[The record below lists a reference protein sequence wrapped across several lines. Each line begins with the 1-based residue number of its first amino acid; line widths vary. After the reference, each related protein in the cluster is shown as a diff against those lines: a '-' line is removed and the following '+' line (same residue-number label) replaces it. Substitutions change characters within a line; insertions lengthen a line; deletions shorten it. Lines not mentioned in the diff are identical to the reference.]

1 MSDPASESAKAAQ
14 EIAKA
19 SAKAIDA
26 AREAG
31 GFIAKFIQGPLEQAA
46 GIWTDK
52 LKYVRWEQ
60 QIDLMNRANAKMAEV
75 GLDNPSQPLPLKLA
89 IPILQEGSMED
100 EEFLRDRWANLLVN
114 AANGNSGV
122 KVQPMFVSMLK
133 DMTSLD
139 IQNLTAIFAVPIPA
153 DAVDIYVWPGDL
165 PSSARVMDTTNDKAD
180 AAVNFMSEEVVL
192 SLANLMRL
200 GCITT
205 GLAYSGGRFDV
216 GCIVTL
222 PLGRAFV
229 DACTLQ
235 SKRPN
240 ATSDGNMR

>member
-1 MSDPASESAKAAQ
+1 MSDPATEGAKAMQ
-14 EIAKA
+14 EMAKT
-19 SAKAIDA
+19 SGKAIDA

-60 QIDLMNRANAKMAEV
+60 QVDLMNRANTKMAEV
-75 GLDNPSQPLPLKLA
+75 GLDMPSRPLPLKLA

-114 AANGNSGV
+114 AANGSSGV
-122 KVQPMFVSMLK
+122 KIQPMFVSMLK

-139 IQNLTAIFAVPIPA
+139 IQNLTAIYAVPIPV
-153 DAVDIYVWPGDL
+153 DAVDVYVWPGDL
-165 PSSARVMDTTNDKAD
+165 PASARVMDTANDKAD
-180 AAVNFMSEEVVL
+180 AAVNSMSKEVIL

-205 GLAYSGGRFDV
+205 GLMYSGGRLDV
-216 GCIVTL
+216 GCLVTL

-235 SKRPN
+235 GKRTN
-240 ATSDGNMR
+240 ARAGEKI

>member
-1 MSDPASESAKAAQ
+1 MTDPATEGAKAVQ
-14 EIAKA
+14 EVAKT
-19 SAKAIDA
+19 SGKAIDA

-31 GFIAKFIQGPLEQAA
+31 GFIARFIQSPLEQAA

-60 QIDLMNRANAKMAEV
+60 QVDLMNRANAKMAEV
-75 GLDNPSQPLPLKLA
+75 GLNEPYRPLPLKLA

-100 EEFLRDRWANLLVN
+100 EDFLRDRWANLLVN
-114 AANGNSGV
+114 AANGSSGV

-139 IQNLTAIFAVPIPA
+139 IQNLIAIFAVPIPA
-153 DAVDIYVWPGDL
+153 DAIDIYVWPGDL
-165 PSSARVMDTTNDKAD
+165 PTSARVMDTTTDKAE
-180 AAVNFMSEEVVL
+180 AAVNSMGEEVAL

-205 GLAYSGGRFDV
+205 GLMYSGGRFDV
-216 GCIVTL
+216 GCLVVL
-222 PLGRAFV
+222 PLGRAFIE
-229 DACTLQ
+229 ACTLQ
-235 SKRPN
+235 GKRTD
-240 ATSDGNMR
+240 AKSGEGK